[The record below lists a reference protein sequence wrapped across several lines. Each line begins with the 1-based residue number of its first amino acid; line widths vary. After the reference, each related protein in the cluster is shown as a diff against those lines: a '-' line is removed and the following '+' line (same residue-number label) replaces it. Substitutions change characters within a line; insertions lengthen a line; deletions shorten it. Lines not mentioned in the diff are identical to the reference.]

1 MCFSA
6 QLPLPPG
13 IFLWILFIAFFSRF
27 SRSHQKLVNRH
38 LRTGFRTHLRGILS
52 EVSQLWNSFG
62 QAVLFNSQ
70 LLKFSH
76 EAITVGANLKNH
88 RVAYAFVTQFN
99 SLLELINSHLGLTS
113 LDEADDL
120 VQNIPPVSSSSDLVG
135 GDPNVV
141 EEVSETRF

>member
-1 MCFSA
+1 M
-6 QLPLPPG
+6 
-13 IFLWILFIAFFSRF
+13 AFFFRF

-38 LRTGFRTHLRGILS
+38 LRTGFRTHLQGILS
-52 EVSQLWNSFG
+52 EVSPLWHSLG
-62 QAVLFNSQ
+62 QAVLFNSR

-99 SLLELINSHLGLTS
+99 SLLELINSHLGLTH
-113 LDEADDL
+113 LDEADDSE
-120 VQNIPPVSSSSDLVG
+120 QNIPPVSSSSDLVG
-135 GDPNVV
+135 DGPDAV